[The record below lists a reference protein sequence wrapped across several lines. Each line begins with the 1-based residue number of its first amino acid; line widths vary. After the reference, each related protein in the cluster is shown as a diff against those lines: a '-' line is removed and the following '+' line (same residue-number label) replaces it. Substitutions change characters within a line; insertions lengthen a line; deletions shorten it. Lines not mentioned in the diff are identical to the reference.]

1 MKFAIIIN
9 SNDPETVWNAFRFG
23 LKPLTKGDEA
33 KVFLTG
39 RGVEAEQLDT
49 EEFAVTQM
57 MQDFMDMGGTV
68 LCCGS
73 CAEKIRGIKPRLC
86 PIGGMNDMYEI
97 IAGSDKV
104 LSF

>member
-23 LKPLTKGDEA
+23 LKPLTKGDEV

-49 EEFAVTQM
+49 GKFEVTQM
-57 MQDFMDMGGTV
+57 MKDFMDLGGSV

-73 CAEKIRGIKPRLC
+73 CAEKIRGIKPLLC

-97 IAGSDKV
+97 IAESDKV

>member
-23 LKPLTKGDEA
+23 LKPLTKDDEV
-33 KVFLTG
+33 KIFLTG
-39 RGVEAEQLDT
+39 KGVEAEQLDT
-49 EEFAVTQM
+49 ETFPVTQM
-57 MQDFMDMGGTV
+57 MKDFMDLGGSV

-73 CAEKIRGIKPRLC
+73 CAEKIRGMKPSLC

-97 IAGSDKV
+97 IAESDKV

>member
-23 LKPLTKGDEA
+23 LKPLTRGDEV

-49 EEFAVTQM
+49 EQFEVTRM
-57 MQDFMDMGGTV
+57 MKDFLEMGGSA

-73 CAEKIRGIKPRLC
+73 CAEKIRGIKPKLC
-86 PIGGMNDMYEI
+86 PIGGMNDMYQI
-97 IAGSDKV
+97 IVESDRV